1 MIGYSI
7 PGEKSLIVDQAC
19 IFGVVYLLAENG
31 HEYSI
36 YQISDLYNIVPLSSK
51 KLRKLRKYLSNRYKW
66 RKQTYIPIDSNG
78 ELIQAEITG
87 RDLPK
92 KAFISAS

>member
-36 YQISDLYNIVPLSSK
+36 YQISDLYNIVKVNAS
-51 KLRKLRKYLSNRYKW
+51 
-66 RKQTYIPIDSNG
+66 
-78 ELIQAEITG
+78 EIQ
-87 RDLPK
+87 
-92 KAFISAS
+92 S